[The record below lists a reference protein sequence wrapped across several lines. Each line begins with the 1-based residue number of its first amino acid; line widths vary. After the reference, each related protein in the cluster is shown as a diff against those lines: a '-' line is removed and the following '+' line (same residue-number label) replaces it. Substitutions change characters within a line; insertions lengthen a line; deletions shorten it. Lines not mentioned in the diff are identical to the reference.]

1 MPATGRALERDCR
14 AWCIW
19 KIFSGKGTAAAL
31 QLGNT
36 AELQATVLPM
46 PQCAG
51 KAAEQHAAVEQQ
63 SNYGAIVA
71 GNIHRRSLSIV
82 ARRIT
87 SGCCDQVPQI

>member
-51 KAAEQHAAVEQQ
+51 KAAEQHAAVQQQ

-71 GNIHRRSLSIV
+71 GKIHRRSLAMLASE
-82 ARRIT
+82 T
-87 SGCCDQVPQI
+87 STQRCAQVPQI